1 MKRMVSLCALLLFA
15 AGVCAQDKEISSEK
29 LVNWMRAVNTLQVEF
44 KMANHKYAN
53 GEELLAF
60 AKTAKPTGSAVLVA
74 KELTPS
80 AMAPYTL
87 QVTTS
92 TDGAHYLATIL
103 RLSDMH
109 DKATWCKTAAFSNDS
124 GLIYLGQNIGCS
136 GVANLG
142 ASSKPSS

>member
-1 MKRMVSLCALLLFA
+1 MKRIVLLCALLLFG
-15 AGVCAQDKEISSEK
+15 AGICAQEKEIGTEK
-29 LVNWMRAVNTLQVEF
+29 LVNWMRAVNTLQFGF

-60 AKTAKPTGSAVLVA
+60 AKTAKPTGLVA

-109 DKATWCKTAAFSNDS
+109 DKATWCKTAAFSSDS